1 MILMLRNVVNNYIYQ
16 QKKDQL
22 VALKILDDY
31 ITDLTV
37 SSKLTKHNIED
48 AKAEQLKIL
57 REVKLIKKNLDELVD
72 DTT

>member
-37 SSKLTKHNIED
+37 SGNLTKHNIED